1 MGQENIM
8 ICRSLGVYTVVD
20 LCQNRFYGYQDSHNY
35 YDIDVDNML
44 LFKKSNNN
52 KCNVRYFDVNKLRLV
67 RLQLKI
73 KNSYGEIHTIAN
85 NNEVMYIH
93 SDDKELFKKC
103 REIWNKIIE
112 LKGVNNPEDFVETT
126 LDNGD

>member
-1 MGQENIM
+1 MP
-8 ICRSLGVYTVVD
+8 
-20 LCQNRFYGYQDSHNY
+20 
-35 YDIDVDNML
+35 
-44 LFKKSNNN
+44 
-52 KCNVRYFDVNKLRLV
+52 
-67 RLQLKI
+67 LQLKI
-73 KNSYGEIHTIAN
+73 KFFYFGELHMFTSN
-85 NNEVMYIH
+85 NTALPIH